1 MPDTQPDTQP
11 ESQTARVASA
21 VPEDPRARAARLRA
35 EAAAIEA
42 SFPAGPGMVK
52 VKVAPPHQFFSF
64 GPASLG
70 PEYSEIPAA
79 ALAGVMQSAVE
90 AGVTL
95 TIQEG

>member
-11 ESQTARVASA
+11 ESQPAKVASA
-21 VPEDPRARAARLRA
+21 VPEDPRAKAARLRA

-42 SFPAGPGMVK
+42 SLPAGPGTVK
-52 VKVAPPHQFFSF
+52 VKVAPPHHYFSF
-64 GPASLG
+64 GAARLG

-79 ALAGVMQSAVE
+79 ALAGVMQSAAE